1 MIVARK
7 TTNVKGGEAMDKRDK
22 LIDEIKA
29 ELEGMSLDGLNR
41 IIGFAACI
49 NAAEA
54 AAPNAA

>member
-1 MIVARK
+1 
-7 TTNVKGGEAMDKRDK
+7 MDKREK

-49 NAAEA
+49 NAVEA